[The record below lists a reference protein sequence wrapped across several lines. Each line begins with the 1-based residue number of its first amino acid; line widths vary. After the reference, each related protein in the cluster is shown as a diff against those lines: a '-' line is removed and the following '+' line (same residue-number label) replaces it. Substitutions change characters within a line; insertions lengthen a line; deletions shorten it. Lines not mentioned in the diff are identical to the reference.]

1 MGVNAMGECELDVIV
16 DWSVE
21 SDRKAD
27 HIRTNALIIRP
38 AQRHLG
44 SSSQHPGLATP
55 YLP

>member
-1 MGVNAMGECELDVIV
+1 MGECELDVIV

>member
-1 MGVNAMGECELDVIV
+1 MGECELDVLAN
-16 DWSVE
+16 WSVE

-27 HIRTNALIIRP
+27 RIRPNALIIRP

-44 SSSQHPGLATP
+44 SSSQHLSLATP